1 MHCLCKHDD
10 HVPIPFTHNV
20 IVMHLQQWSHLFVLE
35 HLFVTFVY
43 SEKNV
48 FRIFHMELKITVYSS
63 SENKL
68 VSKLSLQPHV
78 KLLQEVLALFHGDK
92 RYSGKVLKCLKFGKD
107 FLALASLNEPK
118 SDANLTSSTCNPSSL
133 LGFAIYSVLKHHLFI
148 ERTSFWNLL

>member
-1 MHCLCKHDD
+1 MHCLCKYDG

-20 IVMHLQQWSHLFVLE
+20 IVMHLQQRSDLFFLE

-78 KLLQEVLALFHGDK
+78 KLLQECWL
-92 RYSGKVLKCLKFGKD
+92 YSMGIRDTVEKC
-107 FLALASLNEPK
+107 
-118 SDANLTSSTCNPSSL
+118 
-133 LGFAIYSVLKHHLFI
+133 
-148 ERTSFWNLL
+148 